1 MKQSITLN
9 VKADLSVLKERL
21 ARVQKIEKELDEVMK
36 AFVQAVDEVMKEFTP
51 AVDEAMKEF
60 TQAVMALNNTR
71 VPFRLDPADESEPE
85 EESEEKDR
93 FSISPYDYPEEFPT
107 ENDIDPFDFGTDKD
121 NTPFATVDD
130 YEGLG

>member
-21 ARVQKIEKELDEVMK
+21 ARVQEVEKELDEVMK
-36 AFVQAVDEVMKEFTP
+36 DFMQAVT
-51 AVDEAMKEF
+51 
-60 TQAVMALNNTR
+60 ALNNTR
-71 VPFRLDPADESEPE
+71 VPFRLDPADN
-85 EESEEKDR
+85 EESEEIDR
-93 FSISPYDYPEEFPT
+93 FSISPYEYPEEFPP
-107 ENDIDPFDFGTDKD
+107 EDLDPFDFGTDKD

>member
-21 ARVQKIEKELDEVMK
+21 ARVQEVEKELDSVMQD
-36 AFVQAVDEVMKEFTP
+36 FIQAVT
-51 AVDEAMKEF
+51 
-60 TQAVMALNNTR
+60 ALNNTR
-71 VPFRLDPADESEPE
+71 VPFRLDPADN
-85 EESEEKDR
+85 EESEKDR
-93 FSISPYDYPEEFPT
+93 FSISPYEYPEEFPP
-107 ENDIDPFDFGTDKD
+107 EPIDPFDFGTDKA